1 MKIVSDR
8 DRDITD
14 ARAIVKRRLSEL
26 DRSYLELRINEP
38 SELLE
43 RPDIR
48 ARWNQ
53 WTTNS

>member
-26 DRSYLELRINEP
+26 DRSYLEPRINEP